1 MARLN
6 LSLALGLALFA
17 FCLLALPCDARA
29 QPREV
34 LLGGRKD
41 LQPSDPQVM
50 KAAQAAVASYN
61 MGSNSLYYFRDT
73 RILKA
78 QSQLVAGVKYFLTV
92 EMGSTA
98 CRKNAVTGDR
108 IDLTTCPLAAGTEEE
123 KLRCDFEILVIPW
136 ENSSSLLKHHCVPA

>member
-1 MARLN
+1 MARFN
-6 LSLALGLALFA
+6 LSLALGLTLFT
-17 FCLLALPCDARA
+17 FCLLALTREARA
-29 QPREV
+29 RPGEV

-78 QSQLVAGVKYFLTV
+78 QSQVRLGWRDRGEGGMQRGARLRGSHKSNQGILTQYFKIELMQKFT
-92 EMGSTA
+92 M
-98 CRKNAVTGDR
+98 N
-108 IDLTTCPLAAGTEEE
+108 
-123 KLRCDFEILVIPW
+123 
-136 ENSSSLLKHHCVPA
+136 